1 MKMTEAKGVKLFIVC
16 ILCIALVAGI
26 VLVVQFFNR

>member
-1 MKMTEAKGVKLFIVC
+1 MQSKPAKLIIVC